1 MTNDNGGTAA
11 PTDWTLSAT
20 GPTTISGTTGSPP
33 VTGATVSAGSY
44 TLAESAAVSGYTA
57 GPWNCTAGTLTGSN
71 LVLGNGVS
79 ATCTINNNDQPA
91 RLTLRKVVDA
101 RDSGSTK
108 VPADWTVTAIP
119 QAITGQGTVSGNGD
133 PTSPGGVNQREVFAG
148 TYALSESGTPSG
160 FTPSTWT
167 CTGGSISGATV
178 TVPNGGDVTCQIT
191 NTAIAPTL
199 TLVKVV
205 DNGTTG
211 GTGAPTDWTLTA
223 DGPTV
228 VTGNSGQPAVTTR
241 PVEVGTY
248 DLSESGGPG
257 GYTPSNWVCVDGEA
271 STTSS
276 VTLIEGQ
283 NATCTITNTAV
294 AATLTLVK
302 VVDNG
307 TTGRTASP
315 TEWDL
320 TAAGPVTITGVT
332 GDPTVTAASVQV
344 GTYDLSES
352 TGPAGYTPSD
362 WVCTGAASSTDD
374 SVTLTVGENA
384 TCTITNTALPAPTVS
399 KTLVGSPVQNADGT
413 WDVTYTVTV
422 ANPSST
428 TGLVYSLSDTPDFP
442 AGVTVNG
449 GTVSGTDGTDP
460 ITVLNPTFTGAG
472 PVEVVSD
479 RQLPAAGTDTYTVV
493 VNASVPLTIDPA
505 LRPCQ
510 DGQSG
515 TGFVN
520 TAEVTSGQDTFTD
533 DACGPIPAPPS
544 VWELTKTANPVTGST
559 VSAGSRI
566 VYTLIAEHESGP
578 AITGATAVDDLS
590 QVLPYGSVVQPLPA
604 ELSLSGTNLTWTVP
618 DIPVGGSASVSFTVL
633 LRSDLAGGTVVFN
646 RAQPTSAGGHCT
658 PCETTHTVAATP
670 VPPAP
675 APPAPPAPPVTPPTP
690 MPKPESRWA
699 SSSVGAWGCCWPERS
714 CCSSVGGGGGRT
726 DAGQSG

>member
-1 MTNDNGGTAA
+1 MTLTEGQNATCTITNTAIPPQLTLVKVVDNGATGGTAVATDWTLTGTGPVTITGATGSAPVTNAVVRVGSYALTESGGPGGYTASAWTCVGGSQTGSSVALALNQSATCTITNTALQAQLTLFKTVTNNNGGTALPTDWTLSAAGPTTGISGPTGSGAVTSVPVNPGQYALAESGGPTGYAAGPWSCTGATNAVSPVTIALGQTVVCTIDNDDQPSQLTLVKTVTNDSGGTAA

-33 VTGATVSAGSY
+33 VTDATVSAGSY

-283 NATCTITNTAV
+283 NATCTITNNAQQAHLTLVKTVTNNNGGIAQPSDWTLTAAGPTPASGPGGSAAV
-294 AATLTLVK
+294 GNVPVNPGDYDLSESAGPSGYAAGTWACTGGSLSGARVTVDLGASATCTINNDDQPATLTLVK
-302 VVDNG
+302 QVVNNHGG
-307 TTGRTASP
+307 TAGP
-315 TEWDL
+315 TDWSL
-320 TAAGPVTITGVT
+320 FAAGPTPLNGVSGSPGFT
-332 GDPTVTAASVQV
+332 AVPVSAGD
-344 GTYDLSES
+344 YDLSEMG
-352 TGPAGYTPSD
+352 GPPGYSASG
-362 WVCTGAASSTDD
+362 WSCSAA
-374 SVTLTVGENA
+374 A
-384 TCTITNTALPAPTVS
+384 
-399 KTLVGSPVQNADGT
+399 
-413 WDVTYTVTV
+413 
-422 ANPSST
+422 
-428 TGLVYSLSDTPDFP
+428 
-442 AGVTVNG
+442 
-449 GTVSGTDGTDP
+449 
-460 ITVLNPTFTGAG
+460 
-472 PVEVVSD
+472 
-479 RQLPAAGTDTYTVV
+479 
-493 VNASVPLTIDPA
+493 
-505 LRPCQ
+505 
-510 DGQSG
+510 
-515 TGFVN
+515 
-520 TAEVTSGQDTFTD
+520 
-533 DACGPIPAPPS
+533 
-544 VWELTKTANPVTGST
+544 
-559 VSAGSRI
+559 
-566 VYTLIAEHESGP
+566 
-578 AITGATAVDDLS
+578 
-590 QVLPYGSVVQPLPA
+590 
-604 ELSLSGTNLTWTVP
+604 WTVP
-618 DIPVGGSASVSFTVL
+618 RSPWATGS
-633 LRSDLAGGTVVFN
+633 R
-646 RAQPTSAGGHCT
+646 
-658 PCETTHTVAATP
+658 
-670 VPPAP
+670 PPARS
-675 APPAPPAPPVTPPTP
+675 PTP
-690 MPKPESRWA
+690 IRQRP
-699 SSSVGAWGCCWPERS
+699 
-714 CCSSVGGGGGRT
+714 
-726 DAGQSG
+726 